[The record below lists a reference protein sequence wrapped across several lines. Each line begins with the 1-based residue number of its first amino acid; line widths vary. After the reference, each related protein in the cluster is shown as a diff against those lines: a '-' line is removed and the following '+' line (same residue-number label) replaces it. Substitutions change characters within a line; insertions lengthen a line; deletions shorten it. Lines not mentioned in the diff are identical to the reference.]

1 MADTHWMIRGPEVT
15 TCNCAY
21 GCPCQ
26 FNALPT
32 SGNCRAT
39 VAMQIEEGY
48 FGDVRLDGLR
58 WAATVAWPGAI
69 HEGRGEIQPIVDIR
83 ATPAQRE
90 ALLAIMSGQYTKPGA
105 TFFQV
110 FMSMIDTVHE
120 PVFKAI
126 DFTADVNGGTG
137 HFRIEGV
144 VDAKAEPIRN
154 PVTGNEHRPKLS
166 LRAGFEFIEAE
177 FASGTAKA
185 EMPIA
190 LDWAGR
196 HAHLAH
202 LHLTG
207 DGIVR

>member
-1 MADTHWMIRGPEVT
+1 MKA
-15 TCNCAY
+15 
-21 GCPCQ
+21 
-26 FNALPT
+26 
-32 SGNCRAT
+32 
-39 VAMQIEEGY
+39 VARSS
-48 FGDVRLDGLR
+48 RLS
-58 WAATVAWPGAI
+58 T
-69 HEGRGEIQPIVDIR
+69 IR
-83 ATPAQRE
+83 ADARQRE
-90 ALLAIMSGQYTKPGA
+90 AMLAIMSGQHTKPGA

-110 FMSMIDTVHE
+110 FNSMIDTVHE

-126 DFTADVNGGTG
+126 DFTADVDGATG

-177 FASGTAKA
+177 FASGTVKA
-185 EMPIA
+185 ETPIA

-196 HAHLAH
+196 HAHLAR

-207 DGIVR
+207 DGVVR